1 MDHTLKSLLEKFSSV
16 CIYLKL
22 MWNLATETSKGYVG
36 LALNLINEIFR
47 KQEILH
53 DTRKMMGNIENLK
66 VRIFYLRE
74 FKVQKIKM
82 ESNIKC

>member
-1 MDHTLKSLLEKFSSV
+1 
-16 CIYLKL
+16 
-22 MWNLATETSKGYVG
+22 MWNLAIETGKGYAG
-36 LALNLINEIFR
+36 LALINEIFR

>member
-1 MDHTLKSLLEKFSSV
+1 
-16 CIYLKL
+16 

-74 FKVQKIKM
+74 FRVQKIKM

>member
-1 MDHTLKSLLEKFSSV
+1 
-16 CIYLKL
+16 
-22 MWNLATETSKGYVG
+22 MWNLVIETNKGYAG

-47 KQEILH
+47 KQKILH

-74 FKVQKIKM
+74 FKVQKFEM

>member
-1 MDHTLKSLLEKFSSV
+1 
-16 CIYLKL
+16 
-22 MWNLATETSKGYVG
+22 MWNLAIETSKGYAG
-36 LALNLINEIFR
+36 LALINEIFR
-47 KQEILH
+47 KQEILY

-66 VRIFYLRE
+66 VRIFYFRE

>member
-1 MDHTLKSLLEKFSSV
+1 
-16 CIYLKL
+16 
-22 MWNLATETSKGYVG
+22 MWNLAIETSKGYVG

-47 KQEILH
+47 KQEILY

>member
-1 MDHTLKSLLEKFSSV
+1 
-16 CIYLKL
+16 
-22 MWNLATETSKGYVG
+22 MWNLAIETSKGYVG

-47 KQEILH
+47 KQEILY

-74 FKVQKIKM
+74 FKVQKIEM

>member
-1 MDHTLKSLLEKFSSV
+1 
-16 CIYLKL
+16 
-22 MWNLATETSKGYVG
+22 MWNLAIETSKGYVG

-47 KQEILH
+47 KQEILY

-66 VRIFYLRE
+66 VRIFYFRE
-74 FKVQKIKM
+74 FKVQKIEM

>member
-1 MDHTLKSLLEKFSSV
+1 
-16 CIYLKL
+16 
-22 MWNLATETSKGYVG
+22 MWNLVIETNKGYAG

-47 KQEILH
+47 KQKILH

-74 FKVQKIKM
+74 FKVQKIEM

>member
-1 MDHTLKSLLEKFSSV
+1 
-16 CIYLKL
+16 

-47 KQEILH
+47 KQEILY

-66 VRIFYLRE
+66 VRIFYFRE
-74 FKVQKIKM
+74 FKVQKIEM

>member
-1 MDHTLKSLLEKFSSV
+1 
-16 CIYLKL
+16 

-53 DTRKMMGNIENLK
+53 DTKKMMGNIENLK

>member
-1 MDHTLKSLLEKFSSV
+1 
-16 CIYLKL
+16 
-22 MWNLATETSKGYVG
+22 MWNLAIETSKGYAG

>member
-1 MDHTLKSLLEKFSSV
+1 
-16 CIYLKL
+16 

>member
-1 MDHTLKSLLEKFSSV
+1 
-16 CIYLKL
+16 

-74 FKVQKIKM
+74 FKVQKIEM
-82 ESNIKC
+82 ESNVKC